1 MARTVEEIGA
11 KMDALGLWEAV
22 APFNWAVKP
31 YGTVF
36 PYFCAVIAES
46 SGPVKIRALMLE
58 GWQTLHDYVRTR
70 VDSSFGY
77 YSAPSEMPHFEL
89 VVLRDGGMKLLRH
102 DPGYLPVE
110 ASAAGRELASRILWE
125 SSGIMLRIETD
136 RQLPLRFAGEKAVF
150 ARVETSQGVWEDA
163 PLEIPDPRPQVE
175 KVEFAASD
183 VKRAKDLPFVS
194 GTALEIDFRMLP
206 RVATGG
212 AGRPKCVYA
221 LVGVDCATGETVFC
235 LQSAVHP
242 ESGLKGLWESVP
254 VQLLKVLIK
263 MGRVPGELKLVSA
276 RLFRL
281 LRPICLELPVK
292 LSMHDSLPRLERAF
306 NMALIPGSRP
316 GESEKTDKDMA

>member
-31 YGTVF
+31 YGTAF
-36 PYFCAVIAES
+36 PYFCSVIAES

-77 YSAPSEMPHFEL
+77 YSSPSEMPHFEL
-89 VVLRDGGMKLLRH
+89 VVLRDGAMKLLRH

-110 ASAAGRELASRILWE
+110 ASASGRELASRILWE
-125 SSGIMLRIETD
+125 SYGVMLRIETD

-183 VKRAKDLPFVS
+183 VKTAKDLPFVS
-194 GTALEIDFRMLP
+194 GTALEIDFRILP

-212 AGRPKCVYA
+212 AGRPNCVYA
-221 LVGVDCATGETVFC
+221 LIGVDCVSGETVFC

-254 VQLLKVLIK
+254 VQLLKVLIR

-306 NMALIPGSRP
+306 NMASIPGPRP
-316 GESEKTDKDMA
+316 GESEKTNEDIA

>member
-1 MARTVEEIGA
+1 MERTVEEIGA

-22 APFNWAVKP
+22 QPFNWAVKP
-31 YGTVF
+31 YGTAF
-36 PYFCAVIAES
+36 PYFCSVFSEN
-46 SGPVKIRALMLE
+46 SGPVKIRVLMLE

-77 YSAPSEMPHFEL
+77 YSSPSEMPHFEL
-89 VVLRDGGMKLLRH
+89 VVLKIGEMKLLRH

-110 ASAAGRELASRILWE
+110 ASAAGRELAARILWE
-125 SSGIMLRIETD
+125 SYGVMLRIETD
-136 RQLPLRFAGEKAVF
+136 RTLPLRFAGEKAVF
-150 ARVETSQGVWEDA
+150 ARVETAQGVWEDA

-183 VKRAKDLPFVS
+183 VKTAKDLPFVS
-194 GTALEIDFRMLP
+194 GLSLEIDFRVLP
-206 RVATGG
+206 RVATGS
-212 AGRPKCVYA
+212 GRPKCVYA
-221 LVGVDCATGETVFC
+221 LVGVDCATGETVFS

-242 ESGLKGLWESVP
+242 EAGLKGLWESVP
-254 VQLLKVLIK
+254 PQLLKVLIK
-263 MGRVPGELKLVSA
+263 MGRVPGDLKLVSA

-306 NMALIPGSRP
+306 NMMSIPGLKP
-316 GESEKTDKDMA
+316 GESEKTNKDIV

>member
-31 YGTVF
+31 YGTAF
-36 PYFCAVIAES
+36 PYFCSVIAES

-77 YSAPSEMPHFEL
+77 YSSPSEMPHFEL
-89 VVLRDGGMKLLRH
+89 VVLRDGAMKLLRH

-110 ASAAGRELASRILWE
+110 ASASGRELASRILWE
-125 SSGIMLRIETD
+125 SYGVMLRIETD

-183 VKRAKDLPFVS
+183 VKTAKDLPFVS
-194 GTALEIDFRMLP
+194 GTAIEIDFRILP

-221 LVGVDCATGETVFC
+221 LIGVDCVSGETVFC

-254 VQLLKVLIK
+254 VQLLKVLIR

-306 NMALIPGSRP
+306 NMASIPGPRP
-316 GESEKTDKDMA
+316 GESEKTNEDIA